1 MTIFEHWQNQKE
13 LLRPKLTDEPDMAG
27 VVYQVRHAIM
37 QTEQNALAELDEDV
51 LRQQAGVMLG
61 MLKASIGLMEA
72 NIAAQVWV
80 PQKQSDKPKE
90 SSRLR
95 WIAAGLLVLLMAY
108 CGFKTLWLGSALGL
122 CCLILSA
129 VSLFS
134 RPKTASFSDEVRITL
149 KPDIDRLF
157 IILDGQIR
165 SIDRAVNDFS
175 YLNDQMRSGSDG
187 ADPSSIA
194 RAADLMEAIYACDEE
209 LREEAEEAASRLLAS
224 IGLYAVSYCE
234 ETSRYFNALPS
245 KNTTRTLS
253 PAILSLQDRRLLRRG
268 TAAVCTGAA

>member
-13 LLRPKLTDEPDMAG
+13 LLRPKLAEQPDLAG

-37 QTEQNALAELDEDV
+37 QTEQNALAELEEDM

-61 MLKASIGLMEA
+61 MLKTSIGLMET

-90 SSRLR
+90 SSRLQ
-95 WIAAGLLVLLMAY
+95 WIAAGLLVLLMVY
-108 CGFKTLWLGSALGL
+108 CGLQNLWLGSALAM

-134 RPKTASFSDEVRITL
+134 CPKVLPSTDEVRVTL
-149 KPDIDRLF
+149 KPDVDRLF

-194 RAADLMEAIYACDEE
+194 RAADLLEAIYSCDEE
-209 LREEAEEAASRLLAS
+209 LREEAEEAAMRLLAS
-224 IGLYAVSYCE
+224 IGLYAVPYSE